1 MPDKTNGNKE
11 LSDELSY
18 HSIATI
24 LDSLDALVYV
34 ADMDTYELLY
44 INKYGRDIFG
54 DIQGKICWKSLQEEQ
69 DEPCSFCTND
79 QLLDDNG
86 KPTGV
91 YVWEFQNTIDKR
103 WYQCRDQAIT
113 WVDGRLVRMEI
124 ATDITER
131 KLAEEELKIAKHLA
145 DELALKDELTGL
157 NNRRAFFDQG
167 DHVFKQAIRFEH
179 PISIIMMDIDY
190 FKNIN
195 DSYGHSAGDKVLE
208 TIAAV
213 IKDII
218 REVDI
223 VGRMGGEE
231 FAFVLTE
238 TDADEAI
245 NLAERLKLEIKKTAI
260 EYKGQTI
267 QVTASLG
274 ICSCPVKNETLET
287 LLTKADDALYIAK
300 RNGRDQ
306 VKAYN

>member
-1 MPDKTNGNKE
+1 MLDKTND
-11 LSDELSY
+11 SDKLAHDLSY

-54 DIQGKICWKSLQEEQ
+54 DIQGKICWKSLQEGQ
-69 DEPCSFCTND
+69 DGPCSFCTND
-79 QLLDDNG
+79 RLLDNNG
-86 KPTGV
+86 KPTGA

-131 KLAEEELKIAKHLA
+131 KLAEEELKAAKQLA
-145 DELALKDELTGL
+145 DELALKDALTGL

-167 DHVFKQAIRFEH
+167 SHIFKQAVRFKH
-179 PISIIMMDIDY
+179 PISVIMMDIDY

-195 DSYGHSAGDKVLE
+195 DNYGHSAGDKVLE
-208 TIAAV
+208 AIATV
-213 IKDII
+213 IKDMI

-223 VGRMGGEE
+223 AGRMGGEE
-231 FAFVLTE
+231 FAFILTE

-245 NLAERLKLEIKKTAI
+245 NLAERLKLEVENTTV
-260 EYKGQTI
+260 EYKEQTI
-267 QVTASLG
+267 QITASLG

-287 LLTKADDALYIAK
+287 LLTKADEALYIAK
-300 RNGRDQ
+300 RNGRNQ
-306 VKAYN
+306 VKICS